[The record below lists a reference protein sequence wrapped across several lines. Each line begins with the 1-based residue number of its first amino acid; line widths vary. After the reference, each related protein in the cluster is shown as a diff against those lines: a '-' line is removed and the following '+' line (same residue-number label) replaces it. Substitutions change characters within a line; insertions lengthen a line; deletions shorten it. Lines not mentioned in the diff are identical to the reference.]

1 MCIVITGAG
10 GFIGKKLARQI
21 QTNEMSKIFGNVQ
34 IEKII
39 LVDVVDFTVD
49 DHDCPIPVKKVVGD
63 ISEAAFLE
71 SHLANEKISILFHLA
86 AIVSFQAEKEF
97 ELGMRVNFFGTYR
110 LLELCRQ
117 TQKSPMFIMA
127 SSVAVF
133 GGNLP
138 EILPDEQRL
147 TPQTSYGAQKAMCE
161 LLIDDYSR
169 KGFIDGRALRLPTI
183 VVRPGKPNL
192 AASTFTSSIIREPL
206 QGQETECPVDPDAI
220 MWLLSPRKLIHNLCH
235 TLNVSKEQ
243 LGFSRVLNLPGFSVS
258 VKEMIE
264 CLEYMAGKRVV
275 EKITF
280 KINPAIEKIVRTW
293 PKKIDTQKAFKL
305 GYQADNSF
313 EEIIEN
319 FINDDCIS
327 QQTGDQNM

>member
-10 GFIGKKLARQI
+10 GFIGKKLTRKI
-21 QTNEMSKIFGNVQ
+21 RENGIPEIFGDLKIQ
-34 IEKII
+34 KII
-39 LVDVVDFTVD
+39 LVDVTDFTVD
-49 DHDCPIPVKKVVGD
+49 DHDLPIPVEKIIGD
-63 ISEAAFLE
+63 ISDPSFLE
-71 SHLANEKISILFHLA
+71 NHLANETIFILFHLA

-110 LLELCRQ
+110 LLELCRK
-117 TQKSPMFIMA
+117 TQKCPLFIMA

-133 GGNLP
+133 GGEVP

-147 TPQTSYGAQKAMCE
+147 TPQTSYGTQKAMSE
-161 LLIDDYSR
+161 FLIDDYSR

-192 AASTFTSSIIREPL
+192 AASTFASSIIREPL
-206 QGQETECPVDPDAI
+206 QGQKIECPVGPDAI
-220 MWLLSPRKLIHNLCH
+220 MWLLSPRKLIDGLCH
-235 TLNVSKEQ
+235 TIDVPKEQ
-243 LGFSRVLNLPGFSVS
+243 FRFSRAINLPGISVS
-258 VKEMIE
+258 VQEMIE
-264 CLEYMAGKRVV
+264 CLERTAGPKVV

-280 KINPAIEKIVRTW
+280 KINPAIQQMVHTW
-293 PKKIDTQKAFKL
+293 PKKIDTQKALKM

-319 FINDDCIS
+319 FKNDDLIL
-327 QQTGDQNM
+327 